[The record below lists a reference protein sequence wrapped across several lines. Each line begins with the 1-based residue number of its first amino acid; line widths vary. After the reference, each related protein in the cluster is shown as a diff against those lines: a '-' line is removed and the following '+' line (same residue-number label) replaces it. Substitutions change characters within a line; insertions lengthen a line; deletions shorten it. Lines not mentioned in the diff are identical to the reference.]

1 MTLDIRNLW
10 IFGSLAIA
18 SLVTSSPSWAQIAP
32 DATLPVSSA
41 VTPQGHTLNITGGT
55 RAGGNLFHSFREFSL
70 PAGTTAHFNNSLNIQ
85 NIISRVT
92 GGTISNI
99 DGTIKANGTAN
110 LFLLNPSGIV
120 FGPNATLNIGGS
132 FLASTASSIKFADG
146 IEFSATNPAAP
157 PLLTVNVPVGLQL
170 GQNPGKIV
178 VRGAGHNVTIDLDNF
193 QIEVADLYI
202 LRDRP
207 PGLQVSAG
215 KTLALVGG
223 EIALNGGNLT
233 APDGRIELGSLA
245 AGEVS
250 IATDTSVL
258 ALQYPVGQTFS
269 DTRLTS
275 AASASTS
282 GEGGGSIQV
291 RSRQLSLRDGSGIFG
306 LTFGG
311 KAGGN
316 IDIRTADSVE
326 MGGSS
331 PAGLYTLIVTEAYP
345 GSTGK
350 AGNITVETGRLLLQQ
365 GALISSSTFGAGDG
379 GSVTVRASLSAELS
393 GVDASGLGSFLTAST
408 PAGSRGNAGNL
419 TIETGTLTVRD
430 GALISS
436 ATGGA
441 GQGGVLT
448 VRATEFV
455 ELSGADGS
463 GTGSR
468 LQTQAR
474 PGSTGNAGNL
484 TVETGRLILQDGGL
498 VSAGSAGTGSA
509 GTLTVKA
516 RDFIQLTGTSRN
528 GKTPS
533 TISTSVESAAASSG
547 GDITLETSRLILRG
561 GLISTS
567 TTGAAHA
574 GNLTVNSAGSVEL
587 TGTGRFVEGFA
598 QLADFTTGLSDL
610 RNGLYAMSF
619 GSGDAGNITINT
631 SRFTVENGAF
641 AVTSTTG
648 AGLGGALTVNA
659 KESAHLDN
667 SGLITGNRPAST
679 GVAGNLTINTRN
691 LRLQNSAVALTS
703 TAGAGASGTLTVN
716 ATDSIELIGGDIF
729 YILGIPLNTSLTTT
743 TISPANA
750 GDIKINTG
758 RLAVSEGARVSAST
772 YSSGRSGTVHLTATD
787 SVTVT
792 GTSADPRFPSFI
804 RTNSSGSG
812 DAGDINIATP
822 RLIVGNGARIAVD
835 SFAGGKAGN
844 LEIAAPSVRLFNFGT
859 LSAQTAAGDRGNIT
873 LTTGDIQLRQN
884 SAITT
889 SATGTATGG
898 NIAITADTIT
908 ALENSDITANAQ
920 QGSGGQVSIS
930 AKGIF
935 GTEYRQMESPLT
947 SDITASSLLGASFSG
962 VVRISA
968 PDANPAVGLVQLHP
982 ELLNASN
989 LIDTGC
995 AAFRNSSFTVTGRGG
1010 IPPSP
1015 SEPLA
1020 GETVLIDF
1028 GSPPLPSQ
1036 PSEPQTLPK
1045 SPNPASPSPLVEARG
1060 WIISPQGTV
1069 TLTANPPNG
1078 TPHGTFQPLTP
1089 CPQSR

>member
-1 MTLDIRNLW
+1 MKLDIRHLW

-18 SLVTSSPSWAQIAP
+18 CLVPSSPSWAQMAP
-32 DATLPVSSA
+32 DATLPVNST
-41 VTPQGHTLNITGGT
+41 VTPKGSTLSITGGT

-70 PAGTTAHFNNSLNIQ
+70 PAGTTAHFNNTIDIQ
-85 NIISRVT
+85 NIITRVT
-92 GGTISNI
+92 GGSISNI

-110 LFLLNPSGIV
+110 LFMLNPSGIV

-146 IEFSATNPAAP
+146 MEFSATNPSAP
-157 PLLTVNVPVGLQL
+157 PLLTVSVPVGLQL
-170 GQNPGKIV
+170 GQNPGGIV
-178 VRGAGHNVTIDLDNF
+178 VRGAGHNVTIDPDNF
-193 QIEVADLYI
+193 QIDVADLYI

-223 EIALNGGNLT
+223 EITLDGGNLT

-250 IATDTSVL
+250 LAPDPSGW

-269 DTRLTS
+269 DTRFS
-275 AASASTS
+275 NAASASTS

-306 LTFGG
+306 LTLGG

-331 PAGLYTLIVTEAYP
+331 PSGLYTTIVTEAYP

-350 AGNITVETGRLLLQQ
+350 AGDITVETGRLLLQQ

-393 GVDASGLGSFLTAST
+393 GVDGYGLGSFLTTST

-436 ATGGA
+436 ATGGI

-448 VRATEFV
+448 VRATESV

-474 PGSTGNAGNL
+474 QGSTGNAGNL
-484 TVETGRLILQDGGL
+484 TVVTGRLSVRDGGL
-498 VSAGSAGTGSA
+498 ISAGSAGTGSA

-516 RDFIQLTGTSRN
+516 RDSVQVTGTSPD
-528 GKTPS
+528 GKIPS
-533 TISTSVESAAASSG
+533 SISTSVESAAAG
-547 GDITLETSRLILRG
+547 GGGNITIETGRLILRG

-574 GNLTVNSAGSVEL
+574 GNLTVNAAGSVEL
-587 TGTGRFVEGFA
+587 TGTGRFVGGFA
-598 QLADFTTGLSDL
+598 RLADFNTGLSDL

-619 GSGDAGNITINT
+619 SSGDAGDITINT
-631 SRFTVENGAF
+631 SRLTAENGAF

-648 AGLGGALTVNA
+648 TGKGGSLTVNA
-659 KESAHLDN
+659 KDYVELDS
-667 SGLITGNRPAST
+667 SGLITGNRPEST
-679 GVAGNLTINTRN
+679 GVAGNLTINTQN
-691 LRLQNSAVALTS
+691 LRMQNSAVAITS

-716 ATDSIELIGGDIF
+716 ATESVELIGGDIF

-743 TISPANA
+743 TISQANA

-758 RLAVSEGARVSAST
+758 SLTVSSGARVSAST
-772 YSSGRSGTVHLTATD
+772 FGSGRSGTVHLTATD

-792 GTSADPRFPSFI
+792 GTSADPRFPSLI
-804 RTNSSGSG
+804 RTNSAGSG

-822 RLIVGNGARIAVD
+822 RLVVGNGARVAVD

-859 LSAQTAAGDRGNIT
+859 LSAQTAAGNGGNIT
-873 LTTGDIQLRQN
+873 LTTGDIQLRGG

-889 SATGTATGG
+889 NAQGTATGG

-935 GTEYRQMESPLT
+935 GTEYRQQQSDAT
-947 SDITASSLLGASFSG
+947 SDITASSELGASFSG
-962 VVRISA
+962 VVQINT
-968 PDANPAVGLVQLHP
+968 PDVNPAFGLVQLHP
-982 ELLNASN
+982 ELLDATH

-995 AAFRNSSFTVTGRGG
+995 AAYRNSSFTVTGRGG

-1015 SEPLA
+1015 TELLTGS
-1020 GETVLIDF
+1020 TVLLDL
-1028 GSPPLPSQ
+1028 GSPPLPNP
-1036 PSEPQTLPK
+1036 PSPPQTLPK
-1045 SPNPASPSPLVEARG
+1045 SPNPGSPPPLVEAQG
-1060 WIISPQGTV
+1060 WIIGPTGTV
-1069 TLTANPPNG
+1069 TLTANPPAG
-1078 TPHGTFQPLTP
+1078 TPAPNQPPTP